1 MATNQYQMI
10 EGRIQTYISA
20 DIDRMYERDFLA
32 GQTNTARG
40 GTQKETGLL
49 KEEWTWVAPRL
60 HRYYGYDPVIVR
72 FYEDIIMQ
80 LQRELARYKAMV
92 LELLHSPSRETDVQ
106 YSLGEP
112 VRMPPAVLRKMHSLP
127 QPGLPMTGY
136 EI

>member
-1 MATNQYQMI
+1 MMQ
-10 EGRIQTYISA
+10 GRIETYISA
-20 DIDRMYERDFLA
+20 DIERMYERDFLT
-32 GQTNTARG
+32 GQTTTARG
-40 GTQKETGLL
+40 GTQNETGLL

-60 HRYYGYDPVIVR
+60 YRYYGYDPVIVR

-92 LELLHSPSRETDVQ
+92 VELLHSPSREADVQ
-106 YSLGEP
+106 YSPGES
-112 VRMPPAVLRKMHSLP
+112 VRMPPAILRKLRSLP